1 MTARDIADKYVKFF
15 EERGH
20 KEILNSSLVPEN
32 DSTTLFTSS
41 GMQPLVPYLLGEPH
55 PQGTKLVNVQ
65 NSFRSQD
72 IEEIGDNRHTTF
84 FRMMGNWSLGSYFKK
99 EQLPWF
105 FEFLTTELE
114 IDPNKLYVSC
124 FEGFNNIPKDTES
137 EEIWK
142 ELFEK
147 KGVDLEGRIS
157 FYGVNKNW
165 WSRSGVPDKMPI
177 GEPGGPDSEVFYDF
191 GDPKIHEQSPFKDTK
206 CHINCDC
213 GRYLEIGNSVF
224 MQYVKKENG
233 FEELPQKNVDFGG
246 GLERLLA
253 AATNEQ
259 DIFKTELYFPVIK
272 VIEKAI
278 NKPYEGED
286 KAPMRVIA
294 DHLKASVFII
304 LAGVKPANKEQGYVL
319 RRLLRR
325 SVVKMYQLANVLAP
339 IDAFNLIVEE
349 ILKIEEKVDT
359 RLEKERDFKIIQ
371 PVIQEEI
378 QRFGRSLEKGLK
390 MIETTMDITGK
401 EAFDLYQTFGFPVE
415 ITVELMAQKG
425 KKVNLEEFMSE
436 FEKHK
441 ELSRTASA
449 GMFKG
454 GLADSSEKTV
464 AGHTVTHLLHQ
475 ALRDMLG
482 ETVHQIG
489 SNITDERVRFDF
501 SYGEKLTEE
510 ELKQIENTV
519 NSKIKENLK
528 VEMKM
533 MSLDEARRLGAIGL
547 FDAKYQD
554 NVKVYLVGNY
564 SKEICG
570 GPHVENTGMLKNFK
584 IIKQEN
590 IGHGQKRI
598 YAKVQ
603 Q

>member
-1 MTARDIADKYVKFF
+1 MTTKTIVDKYIKFF

-55 PQGTKLVNVQ
+55 PQGTKLVNIQ

-99 EQLPWF
+99 EQLSWF
-105 FEFLTTELE
+105 FEFLTDELK

-124 FEGFNNIPKDTES
+124 FEGFDNIPKDIES

-142 ELFEK
+142 ELFK
-147 KGVDLEGRIS
+147 SKNVDLEKRIS
-157 FYGVNKNW
+157 FYGVDKNW
-165 WSRSGVPDKMPI
+165 WSRSGAPDKMPA

-191 GDPKIHEQSPFKDTK
+191 GDPKIHQQSSFKDTK

-259 DIFKTELYFPVIK
+259 DIFKTEFYFPVIK

-286 KAPMRVIA
+286 KASMRVIA

-359 RLEKERDFKIIQ
+359 RLEKERDFK
-371 PVIQEEI
+371 
-378 QRFGRSLEKGLK
+378 
-390 MIETTMDITGK
+390 
-401 EAFDLYQTFGFPVE
+401 
-415 ITVELMAQKG
+415 
-425 KKVNLEEFMSE
+425 
-436 FEKHK
+436 
-441 ELSRTASA
+441 
-449 GMFKG
+449 
-454 GLADSSEKTV
+454 
-464 AGHTVTHLLHQ
+464 
-475 ALRDMLG
+475 
-482 ETVHQIG
+482 
-489 SNITDERVRFDF
+489 
-501 SYGEKLTEE
+501 
-510 ELKQIENTV
+510 
-519 NSKIKENLK
+519 
-528 VEMKM
+528 
-533 MSLDEARRLGAIGL
+533 
-547 FDAKYQD
+547 
-554 NVKVYLVGNY
+554 
-564 SKEICG
+564 
-570 GPHVENTGMLKNFK
+570 
-584 IIKQEN
+584 
-590 IGHGQKRI
+590 
-598 YAKVQ
+598 
-603 Q
+603 